1 MLLLLADPVA
11 NVPIASRGVVKATG
25 KVADELLPLL
35 LVTPPCLSSD
45 CYPVERGPI
54 VVIVGVIK
62 AAFCERVYR

>member
-1 MLLLLADPVA
+1 MIHIKSTYKISENVIGKDFVKIPLLAHA
-11 NVPIASRGVVKATG
+11 G
-25 KVADELLPLL
+25 EY
-35 LVTPPCLSSD
+35 PPCLSSD